1 MALPQPYG
9 KHNAL
14 HQGRSLQAVGR
25 LHGPGG
31 NSVIANSLVRL
42 ATAALS
48 RRPPQGAINARA
60 VRAAELAYPVQG
72 LVCAT
77 DAFGNVRAVFSED
90 CDPEI
95 VRTARV
101 SAKPGHFW
109 PPFLHHHRC
118 ASFHRRTE
126 AAASMDR
133 DCPLSTGGFTT
144 TLGGAPRPC
153 VITPRPPSQMNTTRP
168 PPTPTPPLH

>member
-25 LHGPGG
+25 PSGRGG
-31 NSVIANSLVRL
+31 HSLIGNRLVRR
-42 ATAALS
+42 APAALS

-133 DCPLSTGGFTT
+133 DCPLSTGGITD
-144 TLGGAPRPC
+144 TLAGARGSRVLREGQPRD
-153 VITPRPPSQMNTTRP
+153 VSTTRP
-168 PPTPTPPLH
+168 AINATQ